1 MTELSSTL
9 PDRTTPFDVMIVG
22 GGPAGLSAALV
33 LGRACRRVLLLDG
46 GTYRNDP
53 TRRVHGFLTRDGATP
68 RALRAVARAQLAP
81 YDVTC
86 VDAKVTQIARRGTR
100 FRARLADGHTVRAR
114 RVLLATGMR
123 DHVPDFPGFQAID
136 GRSAHHCP
144 YCDAWEWRGRSV
156 AVYAS
161 TKGVDYALA
170 LTAWTSDVVL
180 ITHGRRAPRGDGAAR
195 LRRHGVRV
203 ETRPVTRL
211 VSRRGA
217 LDAIELESGDPLA
230 RDALFFHLGME
241 QASELPGHLGC
252 AFEGSGFVRV
262 DASCRTSVTGVYAAG
277 DLTPGPQS
285 VVWAAAEGARAAAAL
300 HQDLRRSETR

>member
-123 DHVPDFPGFQAID
+123 DHVPDFPGFQAIY

-180 ITHGRRAPRGDGAAR
+180 LTHGRRAPRGDGAAR

-203 ETRPVTRL
+203 ETPDQLT
-211 VSRRGA
+211 A
-217 LDAIELESGDPLA
+217 EL
-230 RDALFFHLGME
+230 
-241 QASELPGHLGC
+241 
-252 AFEGSGFVRV
+252 
-262 DASCRTSVTGVYAAG
+262 
-277 DLTPGPQS
+277 
-285 VVWAAAEGARAAAAL
+285 AAARTRTGPTVVVVPESPREG
-300 HQDLRRSETR
+300 